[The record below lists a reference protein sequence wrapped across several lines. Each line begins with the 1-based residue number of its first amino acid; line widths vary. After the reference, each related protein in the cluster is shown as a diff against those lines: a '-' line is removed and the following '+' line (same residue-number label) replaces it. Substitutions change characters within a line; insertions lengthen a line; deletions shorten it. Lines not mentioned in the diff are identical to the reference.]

1 MEAAGVSVNGT
12 HSHLQGGQSVS
23 KTEKSGSRNTSLLFT
38 DLETESKRNNEE
50 GLAKGWA
57 HGWVQT
63 GERGLGPAVSHA
75 TSQNEWMLEAM
86 CIHDVDEKKNQM

>member
-50 GLAKGWA
+50 GLAKGRGTRVGA
-57 HGWVQT
+57 DRGA
-63 GERGLGPAVSHA
+63 GLGACRLPCYVP
-75 TSQNEWMLEAM
+75 ER
-86 CIHDVDEKKNQM
+86 VDAGGHVYPRRG